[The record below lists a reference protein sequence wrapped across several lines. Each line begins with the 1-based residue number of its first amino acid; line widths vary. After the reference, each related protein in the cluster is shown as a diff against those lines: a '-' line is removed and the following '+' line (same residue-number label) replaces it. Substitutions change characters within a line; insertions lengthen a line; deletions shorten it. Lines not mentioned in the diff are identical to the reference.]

1 MQGVFCR
8 EVESMEG
15 KLIGEIRLEHGLTS
29 YPVSFL
35 VGLFTENIKRL
46 IHRCCSEK
54 DSNMRKM
61 EAVEA
66 DNG

>member
-8 EVESMEG
+8 EIESLEG

-29 YPVSFL
+29 YPVSSL
-35 VGLFTENIKRL
+35 LGLFTENIKRR

-54 DSNMRKM
+54 ENNMRKM
-61 EAVEA
+61 EIVEA

>member
-1 MQGVFCR
+1 
-8 EVESMEG
+8 MEG
-15 KLIGEIRLEHGLTS
+15 KLIGEIRLEKGLTS
-29 YPVSFL
+29 HPLTFL

-54 DSNMRKM
+54 DNKMRKM